1 MPKELSF
8 LQKNHNNTKRDY
20 LQRMQNN
27 KVFCMGIAKKYENQ
41 YWDGNRKFGYGG
53 YRYIPG
59 RLTKITKLLI
69 TRFKLTNKS
78 KILDVGCGKGFL
90 LYEIKKILP
99 GATVVGLDISKHGI
113 KNCHPSLKN
122 NLKIFDFKKK
132 LPFKNGQFD
141 LALSFGLYHNFSI
154 FELEKSLKEF
164 SRISK
169 KNYLMVESYKNNK
182 QLFNLQCWA
191 LTCESFFSPKEWE
204 WIFKKFKY
212 KGDYEFI
219 YFN

>member
-1 MPKELSF
+1 MPKELFF
-8 LQKNHNNTKRDY
+8 LQKNHNNTKRNY

-69 TRFKLTNKS
+69 KRFKLTNKS
-78 KILDVGCGKGFL
+78 KILDIGCGKGFL

-122 NLKIFDFKKK
+122 NLKIFDAKKK

-164 SRISK
+164 SRVSK
-169 KNYLMVESYKNNK
+169 KNYLMVESYQNDK

>member
-1 MPKELSF
+1 MPKELFF
-8 LQKNHNNTKRDY
+8 LQKNHNNTKRNY

-78 KILDVGCGKGFL
+78 KILDIGCGKGFL

-122 NLKIFDFKKK
+122 NLKIFDAKKK

-164 SRISK
+164 SRVSK
-169 KNYLMVESYKNNK
+169 KNYLMVESYQNDK

>member
-122 NLKIFDFKKK
+122 NLKIFDAKKK

-164 SRISK
+164 SRVSK

>member
-1 MPKELSF
+1 MPKELFF
-8 LQKNHNNTKRDY
+8 LQKNHNNTKRNY

-69 TRFKLTNKS
+69 KRFKLTNKS
-78 KILDVGCGKGFL
+78 KILDIGCGKGFL

-122 NLKIFDFKKK
+122 NLKIFDAKKK
-132 LPFKNGQFD
+132 LPFKNSQFD

-164 SRISK
+164 SRVSK
-169 KNYLMVESYKNNK
+169 KNYLMVESYQNDK

>member
-1 MPKELSF
+1 MPKELFF
-8 LQKNHNNTKRDY
+8 LQKNHNNTKRNY

-78 KILDVGCGKGFL
+78 KILDIGCGKGFL

-113 KNCHPSLKN
+113 KNCHPFLKN
-122 NLKIFDFKKK
+122 NLKIFDAKKK

-164 SRISK
+164 SRVSK
-169 KNYLMVESYKNNK
+169 KNYLMVESYQNDK

>member
-8 LQKNHNNTKRDY
+8 LQKNHNNTKRNY

-27 KVFCMGIAKKYENQ
+27 KVFCMGIAKKYEKD
-41 YWDGNRKFGYGG
+41 YWDGDRKYGYGG
-53 YRYIPG
+53 YKYIPG
-59 RLTKITKLLI
+59 RLTSIAKKIIKKFRL
-69 TRFKLTNKS
+69 NNSS

-122 NLKIFDFKKK
+122 NLKIFDAKKK

-164 SRISK
+164 SRVSK
-169 KNYLMVESYKNNK
+169 KNYLMVESYKNDTE
-182 QLFNLQCWA
+182 LFNLQCWA
-191 LTCESFFSPKEWE
+191 LTCESFLKPDEWV
-204 WIFKKFKY
+204 WLFKKFRY
-212 KGDYEFI
+212 KGYYEFI
-219 YFN
+219 YFK

>member
-1 MPKELSF
+1 MPKELPF

-99 GATVVGLDISKHGI
+99 GARVVGLDISKHGI

-122 NLKIFDFKKK
+122 NLKIFDAKKK

-164 SRISK
+164 SRVSK
-169 KNYLMVESYKNNK
+169 KNYLMVESYQNDK

>member
-1 MPKELSF
+1 MSKELSF
-8 LQKNHNNTKRDY
+8 LQKNHKNTKRNY
-20 LQRMQNN
+20 LQRMQDN
-27 KVFCMGIAKKYENQ
+27 KIFCMGVAKKYENQ

-59 RLTKITKLLI
+59 RLTEITKLLI
-69 TRFKLTNKS
+69 ARFKLTNKS

-90 LYEIKKILP
+90 LYEIKKFLP

-113 KNCHPSLKN
+113 RNCHPSLKN
-122 NLKIFDFKKK
+122 NVKIFDVKKK
-132 LPFKNGQFD
+132 LPFKDGQFD

-154 FELEKSLKEF
+154 FELEKSIKEF
-164 SRISK
+164 SRVSK
-169 KNYLMVESYKNNK
+169 KNYLMVESYKNDK

-219 YFN
+219 YFD